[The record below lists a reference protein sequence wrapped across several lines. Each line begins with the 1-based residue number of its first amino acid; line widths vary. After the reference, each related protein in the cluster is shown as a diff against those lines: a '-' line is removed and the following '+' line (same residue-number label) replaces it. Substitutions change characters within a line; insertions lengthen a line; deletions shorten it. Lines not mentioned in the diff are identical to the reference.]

1 MTQDVTQHSWMKNWL
16 SHLVLKDKQIELQI
30 QGVNAEKAFTSQHTK
45 NCRIAGVDREGVKYV
60 LRDVKTFLNLSGPDH
75 KIK

>member
-1 MTQDVTQHSWMKNWL
+1 MKNWL

-45 NCRIAGVDREGVKYV
+45 NCRVARVGREGVKYV
-60 LRDVKTFLNLSGPDH
+60 LRDEKRFLT
-75 KIK
+75 

>member
-1 MTQDVTQHSWMKNWL
+1 MKNWL

-45 NCRIAGVDREGVKYV
+45 NYRVARVGREGVKYV
-60 LRDVKTFLNLSGPDH
+60 LRDEKRFLT
-75 KIK
+75 